1 MGQVRLLIGV
11 NVFWLALSLLVDGL
25 NTLVL
30 PHRLLTLAGEA
41 NQATVLGL
49 ITFVGLAAAAAV
61 QPIAGAMSDRS
72 RTRWSRRGA
81 IGLGVLLALPSLALF
96 GLAGGVIA
104 ALLGYLL
111 VQIAAGVA
119 QSGQQALLP
128 DLIAPNRRGMAA
140 GLKGFMD
147 VIGATLGFVI
157 LGQLLGRGS
166 TTPALLVIASAL
178 VLLFLLTVLLAHEPA
193 RPAACVVRVSVAD
206 AFRFDVRRHR
216 AFASLIASR
225 FLFLLGTYAVGRFF
239 LFFIADRL
247 ALDPND
253 AAAAAGTLLG
263 GLGLVTALAALP
275 AGWAADRIGRVP
287 VMVAGAGLSAAGV
300 LLLTRASSSM
310 TILLFGGLM
319 ALGSAA
325 FSAANWALTAD
336 LAPAAEAAR
345 FMGLAN
351 FGTAGA
357 AAAAGLFGPFVD
369 WVNGRDPG
377 TGYTALFAIAAVAFV
392 ASVAPL
398 RAVVAT
404 APAALAL
411 TGSPEGLS

>member
-1 MGQVRLLIGV
+1 MGHARLLIGV

-30 PHRLLTLAGEA
+30 PHRLLALVGES

-61 QPIAGAMSDRS
+61 QPIVGIMSDRS
-72 RTRWSRRGA
+72 RIRWGRRGA
-81 IGLGVLLALPSLALF
+81 IGVGVLLALPSLALF
-96 GLAGGVIA
+96 GLAGGVIVA
-104 ALLGYLL
+104 ILGYLL
-111 VQIAAGVA
+111 VQLAAGVA
-119 QSGQQALLP
+119 QTGQQALLP
-128 DLIAPNRRGMAA
+128 DLIATNRRGIAA

-147 VIGATLGFVI
+147 VVGATLGFVI
-157 LGQLLGRGS
+157 LGQLLGGGGTVS
-166 TTPALLVIASAL
+166 ALLVIGAAL
-178 VLLFLLTVLLAHEPA
+178 VPLFFLTVQLAREPA
-193 RPAACVVRVSVAD
+193 RLAADVGRVSIAD

-239 LFFIADRL
+239 LFFVADRL
-247 ALDPND
+247 ALDPNG
-253 AAAAAGTLLG
+253 AAAEAGALLG

-287 VMVAGAGLSAAGV
+287 LMVAGAGLSAAGV
-300 LLLTRASSSM
+300 LLLTRASSST

-336 LAPAAEAAR
+336 LVPPTEAAR

-357 AAAAGLFGPFVD
+357 AAAAGLFGPLVD
-369 WVNGRDPG
+369 WANGRNPG
-377 TGYTALFAIAAVAFV
+377 AGYTALFVLAAVAFI
-392 ASVAPL
+392 ASAVPL
-398 RAVVAT
+398 HAVVAT
-404 APAALAL
+404 APIPVALA
-411 TGSPEGLS
+411 GSPKGLS